1 MVNRGAME
9 YLPRRPIPCAP
20 GVTMSFDAASDR
32 DDEFARRDDDRDD
45 LFQPEPPPRRP
56 LSTGTKVLLTLGV
69 AFGVLM
75 LLCCGV
81 AGWFGYQIQRGFS
94 PDPQEIA
101 RIRSEIVRD
110 IRIPEELQPRL
121 GMDLPFFGVKA
132 SLYIGDRPGAGGE
145 MLLLLRVP
153 PGVDPHEVRFQVEEA
168 MGQDHQ
174 HFDMQPPETKR
185 IRIEGEEV
193 EFQFARGKDRQSG
206 AEVRQVLG
214 VLTGPEGPIMIL
226 MVVGEKVWDEERVV
240 RILESIK
247 R

>member
-1 MVNRGAME
+1 
-9 YLPRRPIPCAP
+9 
-20 GVTMSFDAASDR
+20 MSFDAASDR
-32 DDEFARRDDDRDD
+32 DDESNPRDAFRDD

-81 AGWFGYQIQRGFS
+81 AGWFGYQVHRGVS

-101 RIRSEIVRD
+101 RIRGEIVRE
-110 IRIPEELQPRL
+110 IKLPEEFKPRL

-132 SLYIGDRPGAGGE
+132 SLYIADRQAGGGE
-145 MLLLLRVP
+145 MLMLMSVP
-153 PGVDPHEVRFQVEEA
+153 PGLDPREIQFQVEQA
-168 MGQDHQ
+168 MGQDRQ

-185 IRIEGEEV
+185 VRIEGEDV
-193 EFQFARGKDRQSG
+193 EFQFARGKDRQTG

-214 VLTGPEGPIMIL
+214 VLAGPEGTIMVL
-226 MVVGEKVWDEERVV
+226 MVVGEEDWDESRVLE
-240 RILESIK
+240 ILESIK
-247 R
+247 K